1 MPIPTNAMAEEAQR
15 GLDWRR
21 EFGRGGTEVGIAR
34 ARDIVNKRDLSM
46 DTVRRMKAYF
56 DRHEVDKE
64 AEGFRQGEDGY
75 PSNGRIAWA
84 LWGGDDGWS
93 WAKRILAAD
102 GEDRVEKR
110 PYQNEHAAR
119 LQDPD
124 KYDSFSRDNDAGGRG
139 VDFIWG
145 VLPDDGGVE
154 IQAIR
159 FDAQEFTVDEA
170 RAWLAEHD
178 FEPIEFEPASGSS
191 ERSESVIHSL
201 EIKEANMADREIRA
215 RLENAEIRA
224 EEGEIRV
231 SGYAAIFGEE
241 TNIGGMFTEV
251 IERGAFKNAIAR
263 QDDVVFLINHDGLPL
278 ARTRS
283 GTLKLTEDERG
294 LYMEASLDGEDP
306 DVRSIVPKMK
316 RGDLDKMSF
325 AFIPERQAWDDS
337 GKMPKR
343 MIKDVR
349 LYDVSIVTTPAYDGT
364 EIGLRSLEKH
374 REAQKRGQAQRRLR
388 MKAKAAGIEA
398 RNEYLQPAYDPF
410 ENVKADTSAANM
422 QNAIE
427 KWHLGPEAASEDPTA
442 NPEFWASIAD
452 VWSINV
458 AEARRRLC
466 ANCAYFNNTPEMM
479 RQMDDIPQTAFD
491 ADGGGRGWCEKLD
504 FICHN
509 LRVCQAWERKPFMSE
524 EE

>member
-1 MPIPTNAMAEEAQR
+1 MADEAQR

-21 EFGRGGTEVGIAR
+21 EFGRGGTEIGIAR

-64 AEGFRQGEDGY
+64 AEGFRPGEDGY

-84 LWGGDDGWS
+84 LWGGDDGRS
-93 WAKRILAAD
+93 WANRLVEQD
-102 GEDRVEKR
+102 NEDRVEKR
-110 PYQNEHAAR
+110 PYPGEHAAR

-124 KYDSFSRDNDAGGRG
+124 KYDSFSRENDAGGLG
-139 VDFIWG
+139 IDFVWG
-145 VLPDDGGVE
+145 VLPDGSVE
-154 IQAIR
+154 IQSIR
-159 FDAQEFTVDEA
+159 FDADEFTVDEA
-170 RAWLAEHD
+170 RKWLEEHD

-191 ERSESVIHSL
+191 ERSGDVL
-201 EIKEANMADREIRA
+201 DCPQLMGVNMADREIRA
-215 RLENAEIRA
+215 RLKGAEIRA
-224 EEGEIRV
+224 EDGEIRV
-231 SGYAAIFGEE
+231 SGYAAVFGEE

-251 IERGAFKNAIAR
+251 IERGAFKSAIER
-263 QDDVVFLINHDGLPL
+263 KDDVVFLINHDGLPL

-283 GTLKLTEDERG
+283 GTLKLVEDERG
-294 LYMEASLDGEDP
+294 LYIEAMLDGEDP

-325 AFIPERQAWDDS
+325 AFIPMRQSWDDS

-343 MIKDVR
+343 SIQDVQ
-349 LYDVSIVTTPAYDGT
+349 LYDVSIVTTPAYEGT

-374 REAQKRGQAQRRLR
+374 REATKKSQAARRMR
-388 MKAKAAGIEA
+388 MKAKAAGIQA
-398 RNEYLQPAYDPF
+398 RNEYLPPAFDPF
-410 ENVKADTSAANM
+410 ANVNADLAAANM
-422 QNAIE
+422 LNAIE
-427 KWHLGPEAASEDPTA
+427 NWHLGPEAASEDPTA
-442 NPEFWASIAD
+442 NEEFWSSIAG
-452 VWSINV
+452 VWSVNV

-466 ANCAYFNNTPEMM
+466 ANCEHFNNTPEML
-479 RQMDDIPQTAFD
+479 RQMEDIPQTSYD

-509 LRVCQAWERKPFMSE
+509 LRVCQAWEAKEFEAE
-524 EE
+524 E